1 MKKRMLM
8 VVVLA
13 VLVAS
18 LFAIALMSCSSSSSD
33 GGAPPVTP
41 PGSTPGTTGMIM
53 GTVKDTA
60 GTSLGGVTITAVGT
74 GLTAT
79 TNDQGFYSMSGL
91 AAATQLTVNYSK
103 TGYAPTSQ
111 NTQIRIN
118 QNSYLNAVMAVG
130 TSGTVVSG
138 SGGTVTTVAG
148 ATGTVAGGEVTI
160 PANALVNSNGTAFSG
175 TATVTVTAFDPT
187 TAQGMSAFPGNF
199 EGVQAAGGATVPFQ
213 SFGFIDVNITDA
225 SGNKLQL
232 ATGQTATITIPIPS
246 GLQSGAPA
254 TIPLW
259 YYDMATGQWKEQ
271 GTAALSGGGTVY
283 TGTVSH
289 FTPWNADLPISLLS
303 TVTGTVVDG
312 SGNPILGARV
322 EVRPTGTNPGWSGN
336 ERSTGADGK
345 FSIRVMAGQACEI
358 WAAKNGIESTHINF
372 TSAASTGTYN
382 VGNIVLA
389 DPLIKITLTWGL
401 DPRDLD
407 SHLTVPMADGSRA
420 HVYYSDKT
428 PIGADAYL
436 DTDDTTSYGPEII
449 TVTALHNGVYRYSVH
464 HYAGVGT
471 ISSSGASVSM
481 FVEGFGIYNL
491 TPPAGATGVDDVWQ
505 LWEITVSGGAVT
517 AVTPL
522 NTFIAGVSASA
533 VTAPAFKGAPKPA
546 LHGGNW

>member
-1 MKKRMLM
+1 
-8 VVVLA
+8 
-13 VLVAS
+13 
-18 LFAIALMSCSSSSSD
+18 
-33 GGAPPVTP
+33 
-41 PGSTPGTTGMIM
+41 
-53 GTVKDTA
+53 
-60 GTSLGGVTITAVGT
+60 
-74 GLTAT
+74 
-79 TNDQGFYSMSGL
+79 
-91 AAATQLTVNYSK
+91 
-103 TGYAPTSQ
+103 
-111 NTQIRIN
+111 
-118 QNSYLNAVMAVG
+118 
-130 TSGTVVSG
+130 
-138 SGGTVTTVAG
+138 
-148 ATGTVAGGEVTI
+148 
-160 PANALVNSNGTAFSG
+160 
-175 TATVTVTAFDPT
+175 
-187 TAQGMSAFPGNF
+187 MSAFPGNF

-246 GLQSGAPA
+246 GLQAGAPA

-259 YYDMATGQWKEQ
+259 YYTIWRPANGKNK
-271 GTAALSGGGTVY
+271 ALPPYQEAVLYY

-358 WAAKNGIESTHINF
+358 WASKNGIESTHINF

-420 HVYYSDKT
+420 HVYYSDT
-428 PIGADAYL
+428 APAGADAYL
-436 DTDDTTSYGPEII
+436 DTDDTSSYGPEII

-464 HYAGVGT
+464 HYAGSGT

-491 TPPAGATGVDDVWQ
+491 TPPAGATAVDDVWQ
-505 LWEITVSGGAVT
+505 LWEITVSGGVVT

-522 NTFIAGVSASA
+522 NTFIRRYYSQRCNS
-533 VTAPAFKGAPKPA
+533 TS
-546 LHGGNW
+546 L